1 MAADMRT
8 ESAVTSPPPE
18 GLALLVSRLLG
29 SVAEELSSVA
39 GEADVAGLAGRI
51 RRAASLLD
59 WIRARLDT
67 DQATEE
73 ALADQVSRLAA
84 ADADSDPLASSIH
97 RLLQARQ
104 RADRPGPAPVSTVP
118 GDKPVSPADVTTYL
132 RARRPGSDD
141 VAHEVRAITGG
152 FSKRTLLVTATLDG
166 ARQDIVLRQVPA
178 GRRARSLGPEFQ
190 VVQAV
195 HAAGLPTPDPL
206 WIEPGDNILG
216 GAFFVTRRAQGD
228 NVGDVWGADHASK
241 EICLDVASVYAR
253 LHQLET
259 AGLPAPVS
267 PRGTPEELH
276 EMISWQESTL
286 AKRGIPTDPVLQA
299 LLGWLRG
306 HVPEAPGRRS
316 LIHGDAAFSN
326 LLVQDATITAVLD
339 WEAAHIGN
347 PAEELAYLRPSIEP
361 ILPWEDFLQRYIAS
375 GGTAPDP
382 AAMRFFDVW
391 SHVWRHIGCLWLAQ
405 NYDATGRYA
414 SAVAAYVHGPR
425 FLAQAVT
432 AAFGPA

>member
-1 MAADMRT
+1 M
-8 ESAVTSPPPE
+8 TSPPPE
-18 GLALLVSRLLG
+18 GPAPLASRLLR

-39 GEADVAGLAGRI
+39 GEADDARLAGRI
-51 RRAASLLD
+51 RHAAALLD
-59 WIRARLDT
+59 WIRARLDA
-67 DQATEE
+67 DQTTEE

-84 ADADSDPLASSIH
+84 GADSDLLAPSVH

-104 RADRPGPAPVSTVP
+104 ADRPGPAPGSTVP
-118 GDKPVSPADVTTYL
+118 GDKPISPADVTRYL

-166 ARQDIVLRQVPA
+166 ARQEIVLRQVPA
-178 GRRARSLGPEFQ
+178 GRRARSLGPEFR

-195 HAAGLPTPDPL
+195 HAAGLPVPEPL

-216 GAFFVTRRAQGD
+216 GAFFVTRRARGD
-228 NVGDVWGADHASK
+228 NVGDVWGADGASK
-241 EICLDVASVYAR
+241 EICLGIASVYAR

-259 AGLPAPVS
+259 AGLAAPVS
-267 PRGTPEELH
+267 PRGTPGELH
-276 EMISWQESTL
+276 EMISWQENTL

-299 LLGWLRG
+299 VLAWLRG
-306 HVPEAPGRRS
+306 HVPGAPSRRS

-326 LLVQDATITAVLD
+326 LLVQDGTITAVLD
-339 WEAAHIGN
+339 WEAAHLGN

-361 ILPWEDFLQRYIAS
+361 VLPWEDFLLRYTAS

-391 SHVWRHIGCLWLAQ
+391 SHVWRYIGCLWLAQ
-405 NYDATGRYA
+405 NYDATRRYA

-425 FLAQAVT
+425 FLARAVT